1 MQKTANKK
9 VILREELSVLL
20 EGRGSPNDS
29 MGCFTQFC
37 SLVHPHGLGFGS
49 VKEEATTPKRMK
61 WHGMSS
67 EEINMRKY

>member
-1 MQKTANKK
+1 MQKAANKK
-9 VILREELSVLL
+9 VIRREELSVFL

-37 SLVHPHGLGFGS
+37 SLAHGLGFGS

-67 EEINMRKY
+67 EEINVRKY